1 MSHIVDWA
9 TLATVNEAGDTIVK
23 LGNIQIVTMR
33 REFNINVNSPW
44 GNGYEGTVGQFEY
57 PEPFVE
63 LPSVT
68 IGVVSYSGAC
78 LVEFLGDSGGSR
90 PIASTTQ
97 TGGVALF
104 RPTPATV
111 SGYLCINAIGVA

>member
-1 MSHIVDWA
+1 MDWA
-9 TLATVNEAGDTIVK
+9 TLTDVGESGDIIVK

-44 GNGYEGTVGQFEY
+44 GNGYEGVVGQFEY
-57 PEPFVE
+57 PEPFAE
-63 LPSVT
+63 LPSVA
-68 IGVVSYSGAC
+68 IGVVSYNGAC
-78 LVEFLGDSGGSR
+78 LLEFLGDSGGSR

-97 TGGVALF
+97 TGGISLF

-111 SGYLCINAIGVA
+111 SGYLCINAIGVV